1 MKNNNKVWKIVIPN
15 YEDKIPIS
23 QRRRAKY
30 YKKSDYTQGKIPKK
44 HLKNIQSGFYY
55 FNAAGYLV
63 DSNKNRIIANPLVA
77 GKPKY
82 WTINGQRIYDG
93 SLHYTARSKVA
104 KWMHKYL
111 GEYIDQIPKIVI
123 PEGCY
128 LRIWIDMY
136 KPADRLNWDCDNQW
150 PWTKWFLDTLV
161 EKGKIPEDS
170 VEFVRSSG
178 QITYIPSDEKKLVFN
193 IQII

>member
-30 YKKSDYTQGKIPKK
+30 FKKTDHTQGKIPKK
-44 HLKNIQSGFYY
+44 HLKNIQSGFYH

-63 DSNKNRIIANPLVA
+63 DDSKNRVIANPLVA

-93 SLHYTARSKVA
+93 SLHYTARSKVTRWA
-104 KWMHKYL
+104 HVYL
-111 GEYIDQIPKIVI
+111 GEFIEDLPEIKIPS
-123 PEGCY
+123 GCY
-128 LRIWIDMY
+128 IRVWLDIY
-136 KPADRLNWDCDNQW
+136 KPGDRLNWDCDNQW
-150 PWTKWFLDTLV
+150 LWMKWFLDTLV
-161 EKGKIPEDS
+161 EKGKIPEDN
-170 VEFVRSSG
+170 VQFVRSSG
-178 QITYIPSDEKKLVFN
+178 QINYVESETRQLVFN
-193 IQII
+193 ITII

>member
-1 MKNNNKVWKIVIPN
+1 MEKIWKVVIPN
-15 YEDKIPIS
+15 YEEKVPIS

-30 YKKSDYTQGKIPKK
+30 WKKTDSKKLPKK
-44 HLKNIQSGFYY
+44 HVDKLKAGHLHYDST
-55 FNAAGYLV
+55 GYLT
-63 DSNKNRIIANPLVA
+63 DDNNNRIIANPLVA

-104 KWMHKYL
+104 RWMHVYL
-111 GEYIDQIPKIVI
+111 GEYIEQLPVIEIPK
-123 PEGCY
+123 GCY
-128 LRIWIDMY
+128 LRVWVDMY
-136 KPADRLNWDCDNQW
+136 KPVGILNWDCDNQW

-170 VEFVRSSG
+170 VEYVRSSG
-178 QITYIPSDEKKLVFN
+178 QLTYIPSEDRKLVFN

>member
-55 FNAAGYLV
+55 FNTAGYLV

-93 SLHYTARSKVA
+93 SLHYTARYKVA
-104 KWMHKYL
+104 RWMHRYL

-136 KPADRLNWDCDNQW
+136 KPADKLNWDCDNQW

-170 VEFVRSSG
+170 VEFVRSAG
-178 QITYIPSDEKKLVFN
+178 QITYILSDERKLVFN

>member
-30 YKKSDYTQGKIPKK
+30 YKKSDYTQGRIPKK

-55 FNAAGYLV
+55 FNSTGYLV

-104 KWMHKYL
+104 KWMHRYL

-136 KPADRLNWDCDNQW
+136 KPADKLNWDCDNQW

-170 VEFVRSSG
+170 VEFVRSAG
-178 QITYIPSDEKKLVFN
+178 QITYIPSDERKLVFN